1 MTTDSSRGAP
11 DAATADGTGTGTDD
25 YRRAVLTLR
34 VLKLAL
40 GVLVSAL
47 TALRLLGV
55 V

>member
-11 DAATADGTGTGTDD
+11 DAATTDGTGTDD

-34 VLKLAL
+34 MLKLAL

-47 TALRLLGV
+47 TVLRLLGV

>member
-1 MTTDSSRGAP
+1 MRTDTTDPTRAS
-11 DAATADGTGTGTDD
+11 DATDGRDD

-34 VLKLAL
+34 LVKLAL